1 MAINLTTNI
10 ISWWKLDDTSG
21 TVVVDS
27 VGVHNATTTDN
38 ISTIT
43 NTFSPDGRDSSFFV
57 NGSKSKAPVVSDHAD
72 FTFNDANGDLPFSFS
87 MWVNRGGFPPYS
99 TYFSKRA
106 GDANSEYL
114 FSQTGH
120 TLYLRLWNSSEVA
133 VNVECTTPSTD
144 DSWKFLTCTYDGR
157 GGSDAHDG
165 LKIYFNGEELPKTKS
180 YTNPSYVSMQNST
193 ADFYLGSLD
202 VAIPGANNR
211 GYMSD
216 AIVLDKALTDGEIK
230 YLYNDGFGVDAFE
243 TTDLI
248 SSPTITFPN
257 GGESFTE
264 GDIEIT
270 WKEPGDLLSTELTWY
285 EIFIT
290 DDFNKTKKPEL
301 IQIATIPSGNKSYT
315 YKIQK
320 NLRGNKSR
328 IGVRS
333 VNHRGLRSNMSFS
346 ADSFTII
353 NEFLPS
359 PSLMSPIKG
368 DTYFSYIPFTFDHNA
383 VLGRSSQRSF
393 YQVYYKSDIL
403 KIDWELLHSNIMVG
417 SDPVNIDVSSF
428 SSSSD
433 YIFKIEM
440 VDGDNVSAPLFID
453 AVSIN
458 SDNLFIIDTTAPKG
472 VIKIVNN
479 KEYVKDTGLIIQLS
493 ASDEHSGVK
502 NVQIQQTDVLTQ
514 STNDLLESPFLPV
527 VPLSTWDI
535 VPEAGLNEIVDGVK
549 LIQARFADY
558 GGNVLEESKQKIFR
572 TYDDLNNRK
581 ISSFLYGKVGDESN
595 LYYVFEKDSTIGASS
610 ELYKD
615 LTLVSTLSGDST
627 ALEIYKGVLYIAVK
641 DSGNKGILQ
650 RLTTTVD
657 TVADND
663 SQFLDASE
671 TIVNSLYSADSIIN
685 AMEVF
690 DSTLFM
696 GLDNGEILSFK
707 GSTISSENND
717 NLNNKSIRNM
727 VAYGGILYVFFHN
740 TTEILL
746 MSKDSS
752 GDYVF
757 NTINTESQ

>member
-10 ISWWKLDDTSG
+10 ISWWKLDEVSG
-21 TVVVDS
+21 TIVNDS
-27 VGVHNATTTDN
+27 EGNHNGTTVAN
-38 ISTIT
+38 ISAIT
-43 NTFSPDGRDSSFFV
+43 SEDSPNGRIRSFDI
-57 NGSKSKAPVVSDHAD
+57 NDISGRSISMGDHAD
-72 FTFNDANGDLPFSFS
+72 FSFGDGATDSPFSVSAWVKIGSFNNGTILSKTDASSSKEYVLQKHGGEIFS
-87 MWVNRGGFPPYS
+87 TFYDESSGGIADVFA
-99 TYFSKRA
+99 TIFGIL
-106 GDANSEYL
+106 GDSEWGNIV
-114 FSQTGH
+114 F
-120 TLYLRLWNSSEVA
+120 
-133 VNVECTTPSTD
+133 
-144 DSWKFLTCTYDGR
+144 TYDGT
-157 GGSDAHDG
+157 GGSSAVDGMRMYLNGSELTTIKQNDA
-165 LKIYFNGEELPKTKS
+165 
-180 YTNPSYVSMQNST
+180 SYVSMENTSSSFIIGDRDT
-193 ADFYLGSLD
+193 TTDPFDGIIADVMLF
-202 VAIPGANNR
+202 
-211 GYMSD
+211 
-216 AIVLDKALTDGEIK
+216 DKSLTDGEVK
-230 YLYNDGFGVDAFE
+230 YLYNDGFGVEDFKI
-243 TTDLI
+243 TDLI

-527 VPLSTWDI
+527 APLSTWDI
-535 VPEAGLNEIVDGVK
+535 VPEDGLNEIVDGVK

-663 SQFLDASE
+663 SQFLDASK